1 MVPNAIMIDIIRIM
15 EMTPPVIVLYLGSL
29 LYLKVSVEK
38 NRSTI
43 FINYWIF
50 LQKATFNK
58 FELLLIL
65 IFTNIGFHFK
75 MNSIKN

>member
-50 LQKATFNK
+50 LQKA
-58 FELLLIL
+58 IL
-65 IFTNIGFHFK
+65 KSSNYY
-75 MNSIKN
+75 